1 VLENAG
7 AFMGDGGGGGLIE
20 VTEQGRARKRKSDRI
35 FAKTRAMVGRLCGN
49 LDIQR
54 RQRVGNVDF

>member
-35 FAKTRAMVGRLCGN
+35 FAKRAQWLVDCVGTWIFKGGN
-49 LDIQR
+49 AWAT
-54 RQRVGNVDF
+54 